1 MKVFT
6 RLTDP
11 EVVAMLRRGAVGV
24 LPTDTLYGVVASMA
38 FPDAIERLYEVR
50 HRSSLKGCITLIADK
65 DQASNLIEWNRF
77 GRKIASQYW
86 PGPVSIVL
94 PVAEYTPRYLH
105 PVSGTL
111 AFRVPDKE
119 DLRAL
124 LWHTGPLFAPSAN
137 PAGMKPATTID
148 EVRKY
153 FGDAVDFYVD
163 AGDLS
168 GNQPSTLI
176 REKDG
181 AIEVL
186 RGSLPKE
193 K

>member
-1 MKVFT
+1 
-6 RLTDP
+6 
-11 EVVAMLRRGAVGV
+11 MLRRGAVGV
-24 LPTDTLYGVVASMA
+24 LPTDTLYGVVASTA

-65 DQASNLIEWNRF
+65 EQAANVEWNKF
-77 GRKIASQYW
+77 DRKLASKYW

-94 PVAEYTPRYLH
+94 PVSATTPAYLH
-105 PVSGTL
+105 PVDGTL
-111 AFRVPDKE
+111 AFRVPDRD

-137 PAGMKPATTID
+137 PAGMKPAATI
-148 EVRKY
+148 EKAQEY
-153 FGDAVDFYVD
+153 FGKHVDFYVD

-176 REKDG
+176 RQKDG
-181 AIEVL
+181 EVEVL
-186 RGSLPKE
+186 RGSLPNA
-193 K
+193 

>member
-1 MKVFT
+1 MKVFN
-6 RLTDP
+6 RVTDP

-24 LPTDTLYGVVASMA
+24 LPTDTLYGVVASTA

-65 DQASNLIEWNRF
+65 DQAANLVEWSSF
-77 GRKIASQYW
+77 DRKLASKYW

-94 PVAEYTPRYLH
+94 SVVEYAPAYLH
-105 PVSGTL
+105 PVKRTL

-119 DLRAL
+119 DLQTL

-137 PAGMKPATTID
+137 PAGMKPAATV
-148 EVRKY
+148 EEARAY
-153 FGDAVDFYVD
+153 FGDKVDFYVD

-168 GNQPSTLI
+168 GNKPSTLI
-176 REKDG
+176 RQKDG
-181 AIEVL
+181 GVEVL
-186 RGSLPKE
+186 RGSLPND
-193 K
+193 

>member
-6 RLTDP
+6 HLTDP

-24 LPTDTLYGVVASMA
+24 LPTDTLYGVVASTA

-50 HRSSLKGCITLIADK
+50 SRSSLKGCITLIADK
-65 DQASNLIEWNRF
+65 EQARDVIWDTFS
-77 GRKIASQYW
+77 RKVTSTYW

-94 PVAEYTPRYLH
+94 PVGDSTPDYLH
-105 PVSGTL
+105 PVDGTL

-119 DLRAL
+119 ELRAL

-137 PAGMKPATTID
+137 PAGLKPAATL
-148 EVRKY
+148 EEAQAY
-153 FGDAVDFYVD
+153 FGDGVDFYVD

-168 GNQPSTLI
+168 GNKPSTLI
-176 REKDG
+176 RPQNGEV
-181 AIEVL
+181 EVL
-186 RGSLPKE
+186 RGTLPNI
-193 K
+193 